1 MEPMFILAIVLVSIV
16 LLKIIFKLDI
26 KKAETLTENKELEK
40 LTDKFPENVEVAK
53 EMLKMLK
60 NEKVKMGN
68 NKKHVFPEKGK
79 IVVTD
84 KILIADMKNNY
95 GRLQTIAHECLHSV
109 QDRRLLLFNFIF
121 SNILILYWLIIC
133 ILTIAN
139 VITNISMPIFALLL
153 MATIKLIVRGFL
165 ETDAMTKSKYLA
177 KEYIE
182 SKNILTKEETN
193 SLLEKYEEINKQ
205 GVPFTLVHILS
216 GSFLGI
222 LMYALIALIT

>member
-60 NEKVKMGN
+60 NEKVKIEEAKN
-68 NKKHVFPEKGK
+68 TQTSLY

-165 ETDAMTKSKYLA
+165 E
-177 KEYIE
+177 
-182 SKNILTKEETN
+182 
-193 SLLEKYEEINKQ
+193 KYEEINKQ

>member
-60 NEKVKMGN
+60 NEKVKIEEAKN
-68 NKKHVFPEKGK
+68 TQTSLY

-84 KILIADMKNNY
+84 KKLIEDNKNNY

>member
-1 MEPMFILAIVLVSIV
+1 MEPMFVLAIVLVSIV

-60 NEKVKMGN
+60 NEKVKIEEAKN
-68 NKKHVFPEKGK
+68 TQTSLY